1 MQQVA
6 RINVELESVKETQ
19 WNGRASLN
27 RITHVGEK
35 LQKLPCL
42 MVTQKLQ
49 CSYVSSCISYN
60 GVLPHSHLAQS

>member
-19 WNGRASLN
+19 WNGRVSLN

-35 LQKLPCL
+35 LQKVALFDGN
-42 MVTQKLQ
+42 TK
-49 CSYVSSCISYN
+49 IA
-60 GVLPHSHLAQS
+60 VLLRFFMHLI